1 MNETVNL
8 LKAHKSIRKYK
19 DQPVEVEKIK
29 AIIEC
34 AQSAPTSSFIQAYT
48 IISIVDKSKRKAIA
62 HLSGDQAYVEECPLF
77 LVFCAD
83 LNRIKTSCEI
93 NHKTMSEGFTETFIL
108 ATVDATLAAQNALI
122 AAESLGL
129 GGVYIGGIRNNP
141 SEICKLL
148 NIPTGVYP
156 VFGMC
161 LGYPDQ
167 SPDIKTRLPVDVIF
181 KTDEYNTDGD
191 AEKIEKYDAEISA
204 YYKERTNGKRSD
216 TWTSQVS
223 AMMDKPQRPHMKGFL
238 EGQGFKMK

>member
-1 MNETVNL
+1 MNETINL

-19 DQPVEVEKIK
+19 EQPIEEEKIK

-34 AQSAPTSSFIQAYT
+34 AQSASTSSFIQAYT
-48 IISIVDKSKRKAIA
+48 IISVVDKSKRKSIA
-62 HLSGDQAYVEECPLF
+62 QLSGEQTYVEDCPLF

-93 NHKTMSEGFTETFIL
+93 NHKTMSEGYTETFIV

-141 SEICKLL
+141 IEISKIL
-148 NIPTGVYP
+148 NIPSGVYP

-161 LGYPDQ
+161 IGYPNHA
-167 SPDIKTRLPVDVIF
+167 PDIKFRLPLDVIF
-181 KTDEYNTDGD
+181 KIDEYNTTDD
-191 AEKIEKYDAEISA
+191 AQKIEKYDAEIST
-204 YYKERTNGKRSD
+204 YYEKRTHGKRSD

-223 AMMDKPQRPHMKGFL
+223 NLMDKPQRPHMKDFL
-238 EGQGFKMK
+238 DGQGFKMK

>member
-1 MNETVNL
+1 MNETINL

-19 DQPVEVEKIK
+19 DQPVEAEKIK
-29 AIIEC
+29 VIIEC

-48 IISIVDKSKRKAIA
+48 IISVKDKSKRKEIA
-62 HLSGDQAYVEECPLF
+62 HLAGDQSYVEECPLF

-83 LNRIKTSCEI
+83 LNRTKTSCEI
-93 NHKTMSEGFTETFIL
+93 NHKTMSEGYTETFIV

-122 AAESLGL
+122 AAQSLGL

-148 NIPTGVYP
+148 NLPSGVYP

-161 LGYPDQ
+161 LGYPDDA
-167 SPDIKTRLPVDVIF
+167 PDIKTRLPLEVIF
-181 KTDEYNTDGD
+181 KTDEYNIDGD
-191 AEKIEKYDAEISA
+191 AKRIAEYDAQVSA
-204 YYKERTNGKRSD
+204 YYEKRTKGKRSD
-216 TWTSQVS
+216 TWTNQVS
-223 AMMDKPQRPHMKGFL
+223 DLMDKPQRPHMKDFL